1 LASAI
6 KSGTDFVTNPTYTG
20 TFIPQIWSGKLN
32 VKFYATTVFGEIAN
46 TTYEGDIKNLG
57 DKVVINNI
65 PSITIRDY
73 EIGQTL
79 TYEVPTPS
87 TTELVIDKAKY
98 FGFNVSDVLA
108 YQSQPKLMEMF
119 SDDAANQMKI
129 AIDAATL
136 LGTFSGGATANKGAT
151 AGVLSSAYNLG
162 TDLAPLAL
170 TGANAVSIVS
180 LITALASVLDEQ
192 NVPENDRF
200 LLFTPYVRNII
211 MQSELRQAY
220 LTGDGQSILRNG
232 KIGTIDRFTAYVS
245 NQLPKAAAGKDFA
258 GADLTNAL
266 KRQAIIA
273 GQKSAITFAAQLT
286 KVEQVPNQNDFGQL
300 VRGLSVYGYKVVKPE
315 ALALALVA

>member
-1 LASAI
+1 
-6 KSGTDFVTNPTYTG
+6 VN
-20 TFIPQIWSGKLN
+20 
-32 VKFYATTVFGEIAN
+32 
-46 TTYEGDIKNLG
+46 
-57 DKVVINNI
+57 
-65 PSITIRDY
+65 
-73 EIGQTL
+73 
-79 TYEVPTPS
+79 
-87 TTELVIDKAKY
+87 
-98 FGFNVSDVLA
+98 DVLA

-129 AIDAATL
+129 AIDSAVL
-136 LGTFSGGATANKGAT
+136 LGTFSGGASANKGAT

-170 TGANAVSIVS
+170 TGANATNIVSI
-180 LITALASVLDEQ
+180 ITALASVLDEQ

-200 LLFTPYVRNII
+200 IVFSPYVRNII

-245 NQLPKAAAGKDFA
+245 NQVPKAAAAKDFA

-286 KVEQVPNQNDFGQL
+286 KMEQTPNPNDFGTY
-300 VRGLSVYGYKVVKPE
+300 VRGLSIYGYKVIKPE